1 MFKKLKKFN
10 FTEHTDAVQDSLKEA
25 ERDSLKKAID
35 AALALER
42 TFILEELEKDFKE
55 KDKDIYYYFGN

>member
-10 FTEHTDAVQDSLKEA
+10 FTEHTTAVQDSLKEA

-35 AALALER
+35 AALVLER

>member
-10 FTEHTDAVQDSLKEA
+10 LTEHTAAVQDSLKEA

-35 AALALER
+35 AALALEKVL
-42 TFILEELEKDFKE
+42 ILKELEKDFKE
-55 KDKDIYYYFGN
+55 KDKDIYYYFSD